1 MSELQKSDYHAPKAK
16 SSAFGY
22 LNTHP
27 HFWVPLSNRAV
38 RILVDGAFSGSE
50 YRVLLL
56 LLSRANLER
65 KEVSAASLAEALGVH
80 VRTVERALNALAK
93 KGVVKRG
100 PFGWG
105 VDPGLLAT
113 PGEDKTAG
121 GAPGK
126 TAAIDKRVIPSE
138 EKALKEKKLSSSVFP
153 SSPQNTRTPVHSKS
167 SSSSPPRRR
176 ISTPGPKNPK
186 DQKPGEPR
194 VSSPRG
200 ERWAELRLAL
210 EQAGL
215 WKDLYWTALSRVK
228 GRGWFALQA
237 KLVECYQ
244 HLGRTGFL
252 KAVAYALE
260 RMTLQGVRYPA
271 LYLLAV
277 LRDPDLPWEK
287 AREGT
292 SGGLSRG
299 TSGGLSRADLPKSSV
314 PAQVPGEGEDRDL
327 APFVE
332 RLLEAQRTDRRL
344 WLSLEGGGLQEVV
357 VAGMTDGG
365 RSVVLVPTDWGP
377 ARMIPLRE
385 ALFRVVWEFF

>member
-1 MSELQKSDYHAPKAK
+1 MVAYGKAAWPPGEAARWRYNMSELQKSDYHAPKAK

-215 WKDLYWTALSRVK
+215 WK
-228 GRGWFALQA
+228 
-237 KLVECYQ
+237 ECYQ

-252 KAVAYALE
+252 KA
-260 RMTLQGVRYPA
+260 
-271 LYLLAV
+271 
-277 LRDPDLPWEK
+277 
-287 AREGT
+287 
-292 SGGLSRG
+292 
-299 TSGGLSRADLPKSSV
+299 
-314 PAQVPGEGEDRDL
+314 
-327 APFVE
+327 
-332 RLLEAQRTDRRL
+332 TDRRL
-344 WLSLEGGGLQEVV
+344 WLSLDGDDRWGAERGPGAHRLGSGAHDSPSGGLVPGGVGVLLDLEGGLGCL
-357 VAGMTDGG
+357 
-365 RSVVLVPTDWGP
+365 
-377 ARMIPLRE
+377 
-385 ALFRVVWEFF
+385 

>member
-38 RILVDGAFSGSE
+38 GILVDGAFSGSE

-113 PGEDKTAG
+113 PGAVDEDKTAG

-126 TAAIDKRVIPSE
+126 TAAVDKRVIPSE
-138 EKALKEKKLSSSVFP
+138 EKALKEKKLPSSVSP
-153 SSPQNTRTPVHSKS
+153 SSPQNTRTSVHSKS

-176 ISTPGPKNPK
+176 ISTPGPIKNPK

-252 KAVAYALE
+252 RAVAYALE

-287 AREGT
+287 ARE
-292 SGGLSRG
+292 G